1 MEARDRS
8 LGHQLCQPALRPGR
22 TVHGN
27 PDGAGRL
34 YVSAALLREI
44 RRQVRRQAA
53 AQAACAIRL
62 SQFEDR
68 ILAPPQRHDPVP
80 QRDDLFRRSR
90 AEAPHREVLAL
101 LESRR
106 LSFCRACGEPFR
118 PHAKVSHGARK
129 QWHRVPAA
137 RGKRVSLFPDDRNAE
152 LRALF
157 FETANELLQS
167 LNEAG
172 LDLEANPADEEVI
185 RRVRRA
191 VHTLKGDSAACG
203 FHKLSELAHELEDAL
218 SPQTGQGAGSRLA
231 DVVLVAADN
240 FGAMLSAYQRNEE
253 PPSADSLRAM
263 IRALIQG
270 PAVSGAAVP
279 AASGI
284 AARFQWTEYEQ
295 LMISEAV
302 HRGETVYNVALRVD
316 PASLMHAAAFQLIRN
331 VLHSCG
337 TVIALRPEDNSAA
350 DNLEIVEAA
359 LASHQSQEHIA
370 QRCRIPSIIS
380 DLRVERA
387 VTPENA
393 EHELLGDLLEA
404 QANVVS
410 QAAIA
415 TPGVPVDPTSSIGSA
430 AAAVVESTLRVD
442 AARIDAVMNL
452 VGELIIGK
460 SMLNRSLTEFDQRH
474 ARDPVRAKL
483 SDALAFQS
491 RVLDELH
498 KCVLKI
504 RMVPVEQL
512 FRRFPRMVR
521 DVAKQCGKDVALEVS
536 GQNTDLDKGILD
548 ALAEPLMHLVRNA
561 VDHGVEAAE
570 ERITAKKPARG
581 TVYLNAYHQG
591 TQVVIEVRDDG
602 HGIDLAQIRKQAV
615 EKGIVTAD
623 AVQRLSDSEAM
634 NLIFEPG
641 FSTAAGVTEV
651 SGRGVGMDV
660 VRTSLD
666 KLKGTVHVSSQQGKG
681 TTIQLRVPL
690 TLASIQTLL
699 FRVAGRLFA
708 VPLSSVVEITRITD
722 ADIHRVDQRE
732 VLRLRDQILT
742 LVRLDSLSR
751 IHAVSAPDGKK
762 KKRNFVIV
770 IGAAEKRF
778 GLIVDS
784 MVGEVVLLNK
794 ALTTEIISSDL
805 VSGAS
810 ILGDGTVVLILN
822 VPAVLSRLSR
832 ATPLGAIA

>member
-1 MEARDRS
+1 MS
-8 LGHQLCQPALRPGR
+8 M
-22 TVHGN
+22 
-27 PDGAGRL
+27 
-34 YVSAALLREI
+34 
-44 RRQVRRQAA
+44 
-53 AQAACAIRL
+53 
-62 SQFEDR
+62 
-68 ILAPPQRHDPVP
+68 
-80 QRDDLFRRSR
+80 
-90 AEAPHREVLAL
+90 
-101 LESRR
+101 
-106 LSFCRACGEPFR
+106 
-118 PHAKVSHGARK
+118 
-129 QWHRVPAA
+129 
-137 RGKRVSLFPDDRNAE
+137 FPEDRNAE

-157 FETANELLQS
+157 FESANELLQS

-203 FHKLSELAHELEDAL
+203 FHKLSELAHELEDVL
-218 SPQTGQGAGSRLA
+218 SPQTGRSAGSRLA

-240 FGAMLSAYQRNEE
+240 FGAMLSAYQRNAE
-253 PPSADSLRAM
+253 PPSNDSLRAM
-263 IRALIQG
+263 IRALIHG
-270 PAVSGAAVP
+270 P
-279 AASGI
+279 AASEPAAPAASSI
-284 AARFQWTEYEQ
+284 AAQFQWTEYEQ

-337 TVIALRPEDNSAA
+337 TVIALRPEDSSAA

-370 QRCRIPSIIS
+370 QRCRIPSVVS
-380 DLRVERA
+380 DLRVERTA
-387 VTPENA
+387 TPETA

-404 QANVVS
+404 QASVAS
-410 QAAIA
+410 RAAGPA
-415 TPGVPVDPTSSIGSA
+415 TQLDPAKAPGSA
-430 AAAVVESTLRVD
+430 AAAVAESTLRVD

-460 SMLNRSLTEFDQRH
+460 SMLHRSLTEFDQRH

-561 VDHGVEAAE
+561 VDHGIEAAE
-570 ERITAKKPARG
+570 DRIAAKKPARG

-615 EKGIVTAD
+615 EKGIVK
-623 AVQRLSDSEAM
+623 VEELQRLSDSEAM

-641 FSTAAGVTEV
+641 FSTAAEVTEV

-666 KLKGTVHVSSQQGKG
+666 KLKGTVHVSSQVGKG

-732 VLRLRDQILT
+732 VLRLREQILT
-742 LVRLDSLSR
+742 LVRLNSLSQ
-751 IHAVSAPDGKK
+751 IHAVTAPDGKK
-762 KKRNFVIV
+762 KKRSFVIV

-784 MVGEVVLLNK
+784 MVGEEELVIK
-794 ALTTEIISSDL
+794 ALPNEIISSDL

>member
-1 MEARDRS
+1 M
-8 LGHQLCQPALRPGR
+8 
-22 TVHGN
+22 
-27 PDGAGRL
+27 
-34 YVSAALLREI
+34 
-44 RRQVRRQAA
+44 
-53 AQAACAIRL
+53 
-62 SQFEDR
+62 
-68 ILAPPQRHDPVP
+68 
-80 QRDDLFRRSR
+80 
-90 AEAPHREVLAL
+90 
-101 LESRR
+101 
-106 LSFCRACGEPFR
+106 
-118 PHAKVSHGARK
+118 
-129 QWHRVPAA
+129 
-137 RGKRVSLFPDDRNAE
+137 SLFPEDRNSE

-157 FETANELLQS
+157 FESANELLQS

-172 LDLEANPADEEVI
+172 LDLEANPTDEEVI

-203 FHKLSELAHELEDAL
+203 FHKLSELAHELEDVL
-218 SPQTGQGAGSRLA
+218 SPQIGHSAGSRLA

-240 FGAMLSAYQRNEE
+240 FGAMLSAYQRNIE

-263 IRALIQG
+263 MRTLIHG
-270 PAVSGAAVP
+270 PAASAPAVP
-279 AASGI
+279 APSGI
-284 AARFQWTEYEQ
+284 AAQFHWTEYEH

-302 HRGETVYNVALRVD
+302 HRGETAYNVALRVD

-337 TVIALRPEDNSAA
+337 TLIALRPEDNSAA
-350 DNLEIVEAA
+350 ETLEIVEAA
-359 LASHQSQEHIA
+359 LASNQSQERIA
-370 QRCRIPSIIS
+370 QCCRIPSVVS
-380 DLRVERA
+380 DVRIERA
-387 VTPENA
+387 ATSETA

-404 QANVVS
+404 QAADVAS
-410 QAAIA
+410 RA
-415 TPGVPVDPTSSIGSA
+415 TSAGANADSAKAPGSA
-430 AAAVVESTLRVD
+430 AITVAESTLRVD

-460 SMLNRSLTEFDQRH
+460 SMLNRSLAEFDQRH

-512 FRRFPRMVR
+512 FRRFPRLVR
-521 DVAKQCGKDVALEVS
+521 DVAKQCGKDVALELS

-561 VDHGVEAAE
+561 VDHGVEDAE
-570 ERITAKKPARG
+570 ERIAANKPARG

-602 HGIDLAQIRKQAV
+602 RGIDLVQIRQHAV
-615 EKGIVTAD
+615 EKGIVKA
-623 AVQRLSDSEAM
+623 AEIQRLTDSEVM

-641 FSTAAGVTEV
+641 FSTAAEITEV

-660 VRTSLD
+660 VRTVIEN
-666 KLKGTVHVSSQQGKG
+666 LKGTVHVSSVKSRG
-681 TTIQLRVPL
+681 TTIQLRMPL

-699 FRVAGRLFA
+699 FRVGGRLFA

-722 ADIHRVDQRE
+722 SEIHRVDQRE
-732 VLRLRDQILT
+732 VLRLREQILT
-742 LVRLDSLSR
+742 LVRLDSLSQ
-751 IHAVSAPDGKK
+751 IHAVAVQDGKK
-762 KKRNFVIV
+762 KKRNFVII

-778 GLIVDS
+778 GLVVDS
-784 MVGEVVLLNK
+784 LVGEEELVIK
-794 ALTTEIISSDL
+794 ALPTEIISSDL

>member
-1 MEARDRS
+1 
-8 LGHQLCQPALRPGR
+8 
-22 TVHGN
+22 
-27 PDGAGRL
+27 
-34 YVSAALLREI
+34 VSGF
-44 RRQVRRQAA
+44 
-53 AQAACAIRL
+53 
-62 SQFEDR
+62 S
-68 ILAPPQRHDPVP
+68 
-80 QRDDLFRRSR
+80 
-90 AEAPHREVLAL
+90 
-101 LESRR
+101 
-106 LSFCRACGEPFR
+106 
-118 PHAKVSHGARK
+118 
-129 QWHRVPAA
+129 
-137 RGKRVSLFPDDRNAE
+137 DDRNSE

-157 FETANELLQS
+157 FESANELLQS

-172 LDLEANPADEEVI
+172 LDLEANPSDEEVI

-203 FHKLSELAHELEDAL
+203 FHKLSELAHELEDVL
-218 SPQTGQGAGSRLA
+218 SAQVGHSAGSRLA

-240 FGAMLSAYQRNEE
+240 FGAMLSAYQRNAET
-253 PPSADSLRAM
+253 PSTDSLRAM
-263 IRALIQG
+263 IRSLVHG
-270 PAVSGAAVP
+270 PAATTPSTP
-279 AASGI
+279 ATEI

-350 DNLEIVEAA
+350 ESLEIVEAA
-359 LASHQSQEHIA
+359 LASNQSQEHIA
-370 QRCRIPSIIS
+370 QRCRIPSIVS
-380 DLRVERA
+380 DVRVERA
-387 VTPENA
+387 ATPESA
-393 EHELLGDLLEA
+393 EHELLGELLEA
-404 QANVVS
+404 QA
-410 QAAIA
+410 A
-415 TPGVPVDPTSSIGSA
+415 TIHAKSAEIGATA
-430 AAAVVESTLRVD
+430 AAQNAPAAGSVAATVAESSLRVD

-460 SMLNRSLTEFDQRH
+460 SMLHRSLAEFDQRH

-512 FRRFPRMVR
+512 FRRFPRLVR
-521 DVAKQCGKDVALEVS
+521 DVAKQCGKDVALDLS

-548 ALAEPLMHLVRNA
+548 ALAEPLMHVVRNS
-561 VDHGVEAAE
+561 VDHGIEHAE
-570 ERITAKKPARG
+570 ERIAANKPARG

-591 TQVVIEVRDDG
+591 TQVVIEIRDDG
-602 HGIDLAQIRKQAV
+602 RGIDLAQIRKHAV
-615 EKGIVTAD
+615 DKGIVKAD
-623 AVQRLSDSEAM
+623 AIQRLTDSEAM
-634 NLIFEPG
+634 DLIFEPG
-641 FSTAAGVTEV
+641 FSTAAEVTEV

-660 VRTSLD
+660 VRTVLNN
-666 KLKGTVHVSSQQGKG
+666 LKGTVHISSAKNTG

-732 VLRLRDQILT
+732 VLRLREQILT
-742 LVRLDSLSR
+742 LVRLNSLSQ
-751 IHAVSAPDGKK
+751 IHAVAAPDGKK

-778 GLIVDS
+778 GLVVDS
-784 MVGEVVLLNK
+784 LVGEEELVIK
-794 ALTTEIISSDL
+794 ALPTEIISSDL

>member
-1 MEARDRS
+1 
-8 LGHQLCQPALRPGR
+8 
-22 TVHGN
+22 
-27 PDGAGRL
+27 
-34 YVSAALLREI
+34 VSGLPE
-44 RRQVRRQAA
+44 
-53 AQAACAIRL
+53 
-62 SQFEDR
+62 
-68 ILAPPQRHDPVP
+68 
-80 QRDDLFRRSR
+80 
-90 AEAPHREVLAL
+90 
-101 LESRR
+101 
-106 LSFCRACGEPFR
+106 
-118 PHAKVSHGARK
+118 
-129 QWHRVPAA
+129 
-137 RGKRVSLFPDDRNAE
+137 DRNAD

-157 FETANELLQS
+157 FESANELLQS

-172 LDLEANPADEEVI
+172 LDLEANPSDEEVI

-203 FHKLSELAHELEDAL
+203 FHKLSELAHELEEVL
-218 SPQTGQGAGSRLA
+218 SPQIGQSSGSRLA
-231 DVVLVAADN
+231 NVVLMAADN
-240 FGAMLSAYQRNEE
+240 FGAMLSAYQRNAE
-253 PPSADSLRAM
+253 PPPADSLRTM
-263 IRALIQG
+263 IRGLIDA
-270 PAVSGAAVP
+270 PAGS
-279 AASGI
+279 ASTLPTDGRI

-337 TVIALRPEDNSAA
+337 TVIALRPEDSFAA
-350 DNLEIVEAA
+350 ETLEIVEAA
-359 LASHQSQEHIA
+359 LASHQTQEHIA
-370 QRCRIPSIIS
+370 QRCRIPAVVS

-387 VTPENA
+387 ATPETV
-393 EHELLGDLLEA
+393 EHDLLGDLL
-404 QANVVS
+404 QK
-410 QAAIA
+410 QAANA
-415 TPGVPVDPTSSIGSA
+415 ASNAGELGANASSQKSPAMASA
-430 AAAVVESTLRVD
+430 AATVAESILRVD
-442 AARIDAVMNL
+442 ASRIDAVMNL

-460 SMLNRSLTEFDQRH
+460 SMLHRSLAEFDQRH

-483 SDALAFQS
+483 SDALVFQS
-491 RVLDELH
+491 RVLDDLH

-512 FRRFPRMVR
+512 FRRFPRLVR
-521 DVAKQCGKDVALEVS
+521 DVAKQCGKDVALDLS
-536 GQNTDLDKGILD
+536 GQNTDLDKSILD
-548 ALAEPLMHLVRNA
+548 ALAEPLMHVVRNA
-561 VDHGVEAAE
+561 VDHGVEDAE
-570 ERITAKKPARG
+570 ERIAAGKPARG

-602 HGIDLAQIRKQAV
+602 RGIDLAEIRKRAV
-615 EKGIVTAD
+615 EKGIVKAGEME
-623 AVQRLSDSEAM
+623 RLSDSEVM

-641 FSTAAGVTEV
+641 FSTATEVTEV

-660 VRTSLD
+660 VRTVLD
-666 KLKGTVHVSSQQGKG
+666 NLKGTVHVSSIKGRG
-681 TTIQLRVPL
+681 TTMQLRVPL

-732 VLRLRDQILT
+732 VLRLREQILT
-742 LVRLDSLSR
+742 LVRLNSLSQ
-751 IHAVSAPDGKK
+751 IYAVADPDSQK
-762 KKRNFVIV
+762 KKRKFVIV

-778 GLIVDS
+778 GLVVDTL
-784 MVGEVVLLNK
+784 VGEEELVIK
-794 ALTTEIISSDL
+794 ALPSEIIASDL